1 MFALARKFLLAASS
15 LLVAAFVFHA
25 APSYASIVTVSTF
38 DSEFS
43 PGTLNQGWRSDN
55 PAITP
60 AWFNDNH
67 LSGTYDGNTY
77 RSFYTFNLSGIDDT
91 ITQATL
97 RIMRGIQSGPL
108 TLSFWDVTSPAYD
121 VNNYRST
128 YNPSIFNDL
137 GSGISYGGAS
147 VGNGDSGDYLSFTLN
162 ANALAALNAASGY
175 LTIGITV
182 DTPNAYL
189 FAGTGHDRSYL
200 DLAVGNNV
208 PEPATLLLF
217 GAALLAAGAVRKKK
231 AQ

>member
-1 MFALARKFLLAASS
+1 MFALARKFLLAAGS
-15 LLVAAFVFHA
+15 LLVAASVFHA
-25 APSYASIVTVSTF
+25 APAYASIVTVSTF
-38 DSEFS
+38 DSEFL

-55 PAITP
+55 PAVTA

-67 LSGTYDGNTY
+67 YTGSDASATY
-77 RSFYTFNLSGIDDT
+77 RSFYTFNLSGIDET

-97 RIMRGIQSGPL
+97 RIMRGVQSGPL

-121 VNNYRST
+121 VNNRST
-128 YNPSIFNDL
+128 YYPSIFNDL
-137 GSGISYGGAS
+137 GSGISYGSAS

-182 DTPNAYL
+182 DTPNAYI
-189 FAGTGHDRSYL
+189 FGATGHDRSYL

-217 GAALLAAGAVRKKK
+217 GAALLAAGAVRRKK